1 MSTKLKIKIGDT
13 WHNVEVVD
21 LDSDPI
27 EVIVDGDPVQVKF
40 PSTGQAV
47 TESKQTVALT
57 VPDPQL
63 DKGESPDATVPQA
76 SEKSVVGPVKVFTSP
91 MPGII
96 ISVSVKPGDKVVP
109 GDEICVLEAMKM
121 QQTLRAEW
129 TGIVDEIH
137 VETGQQIQGGDK
149 ILGLA

>member
-1 MSTKLKIKIGDT
+1 MTRKIKITIDGT
-13 WHNVEVVD
+13 TYLVEVKD
-21 LDSDPI
+21 INADPI
-27 EVIVDGDPVQVKF
+27 EMTVDGEKV
-40 PSTGQAV
+40 SV
-47 TESKQTVALT
+47 TFRAEDTATPIQRIETKDVEVDEVSKDDLKVSETPKTVSA
-57 VPDPQL
+57 
-63 DKGESPDATVPQA
+63 
-76 SEKSVVGPVKVFTSP
+76 VGPIKDFTAP
-91 MPGII
+91 MPGMI
-96 ISVSVKPGDKVVP
+96 ISIAVKVGDQVVP

>member
-1 MSTKLKIKIGDT
+1 MTRKIKITIDGT
-13 WHNVEVVD
+13 SYLVEEKD
-21 LDSDPI
+21 INADPI
-27 EVIVDGDPVQVKF
+27 EMIVDGEKVSVTFGVEDTVTSIPTIETKDGKVDEAIKDDQKVPVISK
-40 PSTGQAV
+40 TV
-47 TESKQTVALT
+47 TA
-57 VPDPQL
+57 P
-63 DKGESPDATVPQA
+63 
-76 SEKSVVGPVKVFTSP
+76 GPIKDFTAP
-91 MPGII
+91 MPGMI
-96 ISVSVKPGDKVVP
+96 ISIAVKVGDQVVP

>member
-1 MSTKLKIKIGDT
+1 MTRKIKITIDGT
-13 WHNVEVVD
+13 AYLVEVKD
-21 LDSDPI
+21 INADPI
-27 EVIVDGDPVQVKF
+27 EMTVDGEKV
-40 PSTGQAV
+40 SV
-47 TESKQTVALT
+47 TFGAEDTATPIQRIETKDVEVDEVSKDDLKVSETPKTVSA
-57 VPDPQL
+57 
-63 DKGESPDATVPQA
+63 
-76 SEKSVVGPVKVFTSP
+76 VGPIKDFTAP
-91 MPGII
+91 MPGMI
-96 ISVSVKPGDKVVP
+96 ISIAVKVGDQVVP